1 MLHPTMASMH
11 DEELLQGVPLA
22 PPPTASR
29 AKWFVAGVTATMLI
43 VVGVVTMSNM
53 SKPDMRSK
61 VDAIDST
68 QLYSTIDSTQPLW
81 QIVTKER
88 DLCSDYKSNC
98 FDTKCCKTTGYYCFQ
113 KGPGDAKCM
122 KSCKKGV
129 DSPTCAVAT
138 TRVSFQ
144 EGEANSLFCFS
155 VYTKD
160 TGSPKPSYELE
171 LVTQQFAQKVSIFAC
186 DAFDVYSDVSV
197 DIGGL
202 QTIKVDD
209 VKGDFHFQKRKET
222 GAWVNTGMFKQIWKA
237 IGEKG
242 TYKNFDWTVKV
253 DPDAVF
259 LPHRLIQ
266 RIKWIPRLEHGVVLV
281 NCKLVDNG
289 FFGNLE
295 VYSANAFSVLV
306 DNVDKC
312 DASIPWKIGV
322 KNGKYGPMGEDLFAE
337 KCMEKNGVAKVEA
350 FDITKD
356 GACPANRPKD
366 QEKNKKWKP
375 VCKDAY
381 TSAMHPFKTP
391 IEYFKC
397 LEDTTPLQIPQ

>member
-1 MLHPTMASMH
+1 M
-11 DEELLQGVPLA
+11 G
-22 PPPTASR
+22 
-29 AKWFVAGVTATMLI
+29 
-43 VVGVVTMSNM
+43 
-53 SKPDMRSK
+53 
-61 VDAIDST
+61 
-68 QLYSTIDSTQPLW
+68 
-81 QIVTKER
+81 
-88 DLCSDYKSNC
+88 
-98 FDTKCCKTTGYYCFQ
+98 
-113 KGPGDAKCM
+113 
-122 KSCKKGV
+122 
-129 DSPTCAVAT
+129 

-281 NCKLVDNG
+281 NCK
-289 FFGNLE
+289 
-295 VYSANAFSVLV
+295 
-306 DNVDKC
+306 C

-366 QEKNKKWKP
+366 QEKNKK
-375 VCKDAY
+375 
-381 TSAMHPFKTP
+381 
-391 IEYFKC
+391 
-397 LEDTTPLQIPQ
+397 

>member
-1 MLHPTMASMH
+1 M
-11 DEELLQGVPLA
+11 G
-22 PPPTASR
+22 
-29 AKWFVAGVTATMLI
+29 
-43 VVGVVTMSNM
+43 
-53 SKPDMRSK
+53 
-61 VDAIDST
+61 
-68 QLYSTIDSTQPLW
+68 
-81 QIVTKER
+81 
-88 DLCSDYKSNC
+88 
-98 FDTKCCKTTGYYCFQ
+98 KCCKTTGYYCFQ

-160 TGSPKPSYELE
+160 TGSTKPSYELE
-171 LVTQQFAQKVSIFAC
+171 LVTQQYAQKVSIFAC

-222 GAWVNTGMFKQIWKA
+222 GTWINTGMFKQVWKA

-242 TYKNFDWTVKV
+242 AYNNFDWTVKV

-259 LPHRLIQ
+259 LPRRLIQ
-266 RIKWIPRLEHGVVLV
+266 RIKWIPRLEHGVILV

-306 DNVDKC
+306 DNIDKC

-337 KCMEKNGVAKVEA
+337 NAWKRMAWPKLKPLILQRTGHARQTVLRTSKKIRNGNPCARTHIRPLCTHSRHRLNISNASKIRLPCRYHNELVNKCIVSCR
-350 FDITKD
+350 
-356 GACPANRPKD
+356 CPMRPECWTPPSIFVLLAWSSAVFLCRR
-366 QEKNKKWKP
+366 Q
-375 VCKDAY
+375 C
-381 TSAMHPFKTP
+381 TSRTCGHFSAPLLNALHTP
-391 IEYFKC
+391 
-397 LEDTTPLQIPQ
+397 PLLR